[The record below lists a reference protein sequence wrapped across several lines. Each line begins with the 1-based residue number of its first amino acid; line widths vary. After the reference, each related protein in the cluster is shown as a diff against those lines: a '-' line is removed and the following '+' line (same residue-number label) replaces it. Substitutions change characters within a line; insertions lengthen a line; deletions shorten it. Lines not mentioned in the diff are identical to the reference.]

1 MDQVRRPVH
10 HPAAS
15 RPQASAQPVLSQQVS
30 KNKPVNR
37 RKKVFAAAVAVFAL
51 GAFGVAIY
59 FFRPNAMKT
68 VDRSKYQAV
77 QLVDGQ
83 LYFGRI
89 QAITPEI
96 IKLTDIYYFPPQQ
109 KASENDEQPQL
120 KLNKLGSEIHG
131 PEDTMYLNRRNV
143 IYWENLKN
151 DSKLVQTIK
160 SQNN

>member
-10 HPAAS
+10 PTPG
-15 RPQASAQPVLSQQVS
+15 RPQAANPPVLTQPARKDKSGS
-30 KNKPVNR
+30 R
-37 RKKVFAAAVAVFAL
+37 RKKVFTAALAVLALAAL
-51 GAFGVAIY
+51 GAAVY
-59 FFRPNAMKT
+59 FFRPNPMKT

-109 KASENDEQPQL
+109 QSQGNDEQPQL

-131 PEDTMYLNRRNV
+131 PEDAMYLNRRNV